1 MTYALG
7 PLQQDVVSGL
17 QYSIRQGA
25 PAQPARCL
33 VLLHGVGSNEANI
46 LALADGVSDDTLVV
60 TVRGPL
66 ALGPGQFAW
75 FRVAFT
81 ANGPSIVPEEAERSR
96 LALIALVQ
104 QLQAEHGVATGKTV
118 VTGFSQGGI
127 MSASVALSAPAC
139 VAGFGLLCGRILP
152 ELRPYIASKMQLSKL
167 QAFVAHGELDTKLP
181 VDWAHKSH
189 TLLNEL
195 GVPHTLQLYPVD
207 HTISTPMH
215 ADFLHWLASL
225 P

>member
-1 MTYALG
+1 MSTTLG
-7 PLQQDVVSGL
+7 PLQQDSVSGL
-17 QYSIRQGA
+17 QYSIRVGA
-25 PAQPARCL
+25 PAKPARCL
-33 VLLHGVGSNEANI
+33 VLLHGVGSNEANM

-66 ALGPGQFAW
+66 VLGPGQFAW

-81 ANGPSIVPEEAERSR
+81 ANGPSIVPEEAEHSR

-104 QLQAEHGVATGKTV
+104 QLQAAHGIAADKTV
-118 VTGFSQGGI
+118 VAGFSQGGI
-127 MSASVALSAPAC
+127 MSASVGLSAPQA

-152 ELRPYIASKMQLSKL
+152 ELRPHIASQAQLSNL
-167 QAFVAHGELDTKLP
+167 RAFLAHGELDSKLP

-189 TLLNEL
+189 ALLDEL
-195 GVPHTLQLYPVD
+195 GVKHALHLYPVD
-207 HTISTPMH
+207 HTISAPMH

>member
-1 MTYALG
+1 MSTTLG
-7 PLQQDVVSGL
+7 PLQQDSVSGL
-17 QYSIRQGA
+17 QYSIRRGA
-25 PAQPARCL
+25 PAHPARCL
-33 VLLHGVGSNEANI
+33 VLLHGVGSNEANMA
-46 LALADGVSDDTLVV
+46 ALADGVSDDTLVV

-81 ANGPSIVPEEAERSR
+81 ANGPSIVPQEAEHSR

-104 QLQAEHGVATGKTV
+104 QLQAAHGIAADKTV
-118 VTGFSQGGI
+118 VAGFSQGGI
-127 MSASVALSAPAC
+127 MSASVALSAPGH

-152 ELRPYIASKMQLSKL
+152 ELRPHIASTVQLAQL
-167 QAFVAHGELDTKLP
+167 QAFVAHGELDSKLP

-189 TLLNEL
+189 ALLDEL
-195 GVPHTLQLYPVD
+195 GVKHALQLYPVD
-207 HTISTPMH
+207 HTISAPMH
-215 ADFLHWLASL
+215 ADFLGWLASL

>member
-1 MTYALG
+1 MSIPLG
-7 PLQQDVVSGL
+7 TLQQDSASGL
-17 QYSIRQGA
+17 QYRIRQGA
-25 PAQPARCL
+25 VPKPARCL
-33 VLLHGVGSNEANI
+33 VLLHGVGSNEANM
-46 LALADGVSDDTLVV
+46 LALADGVSDATLVV

-66 ALGPGQFAW
+66 ELGPGQFAW

-81 ANGPSIVPEEAERSR
+81 ANGPRIEPEEAEHSR

-104 QLQAEHGVATGKTV
+104 QLQAVHGIAADKTV
-118 VTGFSQGGI
+118 VAGFSQGGI
-127 MSASVALSAPAC
+127 MSASVALSAPHA

-152 ELRPYIASKMQLSKL
+152 ELQPHVASKEQLSKL

-189 TLLNEL
+189 ALLDEL
-195 GVPHTLQLYPVD
+195 GVPHTLRLYPVD
-207 HTISTPMH
+207 HGISAQMH
-215 ADFLHWLASL
+215 ADFLYWLASL